1 MTGRLLGGRY
11 RIDRPLGGGGMALV
25 YLGRDEL
32 LDRLVAIKMLRPE
45 FVDDE
50 DFVGRFKLEA
60 KAAARLSHPN
70 IVAIYDVGR
79 DDGLDYIVMEYVNGQ
94 TLKERIKTAG
104 SLPPQ
109 GAVDIAVQ
117 VLAALE
123 HAHSHGVVHR
133 DIKPQN
139 ILLTGSGQVKVAD
152 FGIARAVGTQTLTD
166 AGPIMGS
173 AHYVSPEQASGLPTG
188 ARTDLY
194 SLGVVLFEMLTGALP
209 FDGESMVTVAVKH
222 MRETPPEPHRL
233 ASHVSPT
240 LSRIVLQALQK
251 DPQQRYPSAA
261 VMRRDLVNFERLAP
275 DDVWAVPDNQPT
287 VNLSALGVPG
297 NGGAAPAAA
306 TPPAGPSP
314 APATPEARTARRRAR
329 GKGQERPWGRVLAL
343 WAVALVVIGALVGFT
358 AQAVG
363 SWLKPPVVTV
373 PEVTGMDQGAAR
385 AQLAGAGIQLRVVAE
400 RHDHQVEA
408 GLVLEQKPAAGATL
422 RRGGVVE
429 VIMSLGPQL
438 VHGGMIDVKGER
450 ATAAELRLRQ
460 LGLEVEYDYV
470 FHNEAPEGTVVNQN
484 PAPATPVTAGTVVQL
499 TVSRG
504 PEGEP
509 MALPDLRGL
518 TVARARDELAAL
530 KLRVGEIRTAPGDY
544 PPQTIGS
551 HEPAPGEVV
560 PPGTEIVLYVSSGNG
575 IEPNETNFP
584 ISLPADPVEQEV
596 VVQVI
601 DERGERL
608 VYRGRHGGG
617 ASFTVP
623 VYWYGEEATVTVQSN
638 GQLLTVEEIW

>member
-1 MTGRLLGGRY
+1 MKGRLLGGRY
-11 RIDRPLGGGGMALV
+11 RIEGPLGGGGMAVV
-25 YLGRDEL
+25 YLGRDQL
-32 LDRLVAIKMLRPE
+32 LDRMVAVKMLRPE
-45 FVDDE
+45 FVGDE
-50 DFVGRFKLEA
+50 AFVERFKLEA

-79 DDGLDYIVMEYVNGQ
+79 DDGLDYIVMEYVSGQ
-94 TLKERIKTAG
+94 TLKERIKAAG
-104 SLPPQ
+104 PLPPRE
-109 GAVDIAVQ
+109 AVDIAVQ

-123 HAHSHGVVHR
+123 HAHSHGVIHR

-139 ILLTGSGQVKVAD
+139 ILLAESGQVKVAD

-173 AHYVSPEQASGLPTG
+173 AHYVSPEQASGKPTG

-194 SLGVVLFEMLTGALP
+194 SLGVVLFEMLTGVLP

-222 MRETPPEPHRL
+222 MREEPPDPHAL
-233 ASHVSPT
+233 ASQVSPT

-251 DPQQRYPSAA
+251 DPQRRYPSARVMRKDLENFA
-261 VMRRDLVNFERLAP
+261 VMAP
-275 DDVWAVPDNQPT
+275 EEVWAVPDDQPT

-297 NGGAAPAAA
+297 NGGAAAAVA
-306 TPPAGPSP
+306 
-314 APATPEARTARRRAR
+314 APQSGREAPRPGPEARPARRRAGAKR
-329 GKGQERPWGRVLAL
+329 RQRPWSRILAM
-343 WAVALVVIGALVGFT
+343 WTVALVVMGGLVGFT

-373 PEVTGMDQGAAR
+373 PEVTGLDQGTAR
-385 AQLAGAGIQLRVVAE
+385 SQLAAAGVALRVVAE
-400 RHDHQVEA
+400 RHDDQMA
-408 GLVLEQKPAAGATL
+408 SGLVLEQNPGPGATM

-438 VHGGMIDVKGER
+438 VHGGMIDVRGER
-450 ATAAELRLRQ
+450 AAAAELRLKQ
-460 LGLEVEYDYV
+460 LGLAVEYDYV
-470 FHNEAPEGTVVNQN
+470 HHSEAPEGTVVAQD
-484 PAPATPVTAGTVVQL
+484 PTPATPVRTGTVVRL

-509 MALPDLRGL
+509 IALPDLRGL
-518 TVARARDELAAL
+518 TVARARDELASM

-544 PPQTIGS
+544 PPDTIGA
-551 HEPAPGEVV
+551 HEPAAGEVV
-560 PPGTEIVLYVSSGNG
+560 PPGTAVVLYVSSGNG
-575 IEPNETNFP
+575 IEPNETMFP
-584 ISLPADPVEQEV
+584 VTLPGEPAEQQIEV
-596 VVQVI
+596 RVI

-617 ASFTVP
+617 VSFTVP